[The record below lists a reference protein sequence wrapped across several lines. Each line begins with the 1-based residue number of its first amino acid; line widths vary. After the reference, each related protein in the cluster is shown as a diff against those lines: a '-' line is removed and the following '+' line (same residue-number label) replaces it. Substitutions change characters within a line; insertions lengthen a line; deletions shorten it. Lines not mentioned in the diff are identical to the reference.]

1 MAATAEPQPPPHARA
16 AMRLARAGAVVVAT
30 LLLLLGW
37 TPRQA
42 VAHDA
47 LVSTEPGDGTTVEE
61 PEAVVLTFAADQ
73 LAVGAVVAVTGPD
86 GQEWGDG
93 ATTVSGV
100 TVTQPLRD
108 GLLAGDF
115 QVAWRSVSG
124 DGHPVEGTFG
134 FTVEAAPESPR
145 APEPSPSEPATSPSP
160 AAAAA
165 PEQPGSSA
173 GVPGPDRGE
182 PEDRGGSSI
191 GAPTAVGLAIAA
203 AIVAVGGAV
212 FLRRRSGGERRT
224 EP

>member
-1 MAATAEPQPPPHARA
+1 MAPTTDPQVLPHARA
-16 AMRLARAGAVVVAT
+16 GVSFARAAAVLVAS
-30 LLLLLGW
+30 LLLPGW
-37 TPRQA
+37 SPGQA

-61 PEAVVLTFAADQ
+61 PDAVVLTFSADQ

-100 TVTQPLRD
+100 TVTQPLRE
-108 GLLAGDF
+108 GLPSGEY

-124 DGHPVEGTFG
+124 DGHPVDGTFR
-134 FTVEAAPESPR
+134 FTAEAASKSLS
-145 APEPSPSEPATSPSP
+145 APEPPPSGPGTSPPSEP
-160 AAAAA
+160 AAA
-165 PEQPGSSA
+165 PEQAGSGA
-173 GVPGPDRGE
+173 GEPEPDRGE
-182 PEDRGGSSI
+182 PEDRSGSGS
-191 GAPTAVGLAIAA
+191 GAPAAVGLVIAAA
-203 AIVAVGGAV
+203 AIVAVGGAI